1 MKTILTNFVD
11 SSNVL
16 NTFIN
21 IKYLWEN
28 ERWYKNFDDYTE
40 VMIQSI
46 KKETQKDV
54 KMIKGTKRPF
64 GVSFKIE

>member
-1 MKTILTNFVD
+1 MNEVKLNLKKTNMKTILTNLVNYSKVF
-11 SSNVL
+11 

-21 IKYLWEN
+21 LKYLWED

-46 KKETQKDV
+46 KKGNKE
-54 KMIKGTKRPF
+54 GC
-64 GVSFKIE
+64 

>member
-1 MKTILTNFVD
+1 MNEVKSNLKKTNMKTILTNFVD

-46 KKETQKDV
+46 KKGNKEGCQTN
-54 KMIKGTKRPF
+54 
-64 GVSFKIE
+64 

>member
-46 KKETQKDV
+46 KKRNTEGCQTD
-54 KMIKGTKRPF
+54 
-64 GVSFKIE
+64 